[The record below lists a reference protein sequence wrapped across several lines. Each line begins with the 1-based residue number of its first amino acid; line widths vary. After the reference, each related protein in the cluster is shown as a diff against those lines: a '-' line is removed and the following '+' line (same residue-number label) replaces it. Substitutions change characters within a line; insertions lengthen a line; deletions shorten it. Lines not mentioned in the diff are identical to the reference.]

1 MQNKLKELR
10 DNYIEQARNIFISN
24 VQHFLKFTPRIKA
37 VGWLQYTPHFNDGD
51 ECIFEKREFK
61 LLLDDSATTWSVC
74 GDYGITFNDETGSVK
89 SIEMYNNII
98 NMRFSQYAVT
108 AKQYIPEAEWED
120 IIDYLTQL
128 TDIDT
133 CIYNEIFGDHKEII
147 IRVDTYEIND
157 HEHD

>member
-10 DNYIEQARNIFISN
+10 DNYIEQARNLFVAN

-51 ECIFEKREFK
+51 ECIFDKREFK
-61 LLLDDSATTWSVC
+61 LLLDNSATTWSVC
-74 GDYGITFNDETGSVK
+74 GDYGITFNNDNDCIK
-89 SIEMYNNII
+89 SIEIYTNVK
-98 NMRFSQYAVT
+98 NMQLSKYAAT
-108 AKQYIPEAEWED
+108 IKQHIPEAEWND
-120 IIDYLTQL
+120 IIDYLAQL

-133 CIYNEIFGDHKEII
+133 RIYNEIFGDHKEII
-147 IRVDTYEIND
+147 IRVDSYEIND